1 MAHILLTGGLGYIG
15 SHTGFALLEAG
26 HDITIID
33 SCVNATER
41 VLGRFEKKFAKR
53 PDFFKGD
60 VRDKIFLRRIF
71 SGASIDAVIH
81 FAALKAVDESFSKRG
96 EYFDVNVGG
105 TRALCEV
112 MEEFGVRRLVYS
124 SSATVYGV
132 PESNP
137 IPETAPL
144 RSTNPYGETKIAA
157 EKFLQEFA
165 LQHKDWS
172 IVILR
177 YFNPAGAHESA
188 LIGEAPTVAANI
200 AAAILEVLRGRRE
213 VLQINGTDYDTPD
226 GTCVRDFIHV
236 MDLAAAHE
244 VALRAAMERGS
255 GVQIYNVG
263 TGRGHSVNE
272 MISAFTRAAHSDI
285 STRVST
291 RRAGDVAVAV
301 ADPSK
306 IERELGWHAS
316 RSLDDIASSAV
327 AWITKNPNG
336 FEN

>member
-1 MAHILLTGGLGYIG
+1 MARILLTGGLGYIG
-15 SHTGFALLEAG
+15 LHTGFQLVEAG
-26 HDITIID
+26 HEIVIID
-33 SCVNATER
+33 NCANSSER
-41 VLGRFEKKFAKR
+41 VLERYEKKFGSR
-53 PDFFKGD
+53 PKFFKGD
-60 VRDKIFLRRIF
+60 VRDAEFLRQVF
-71 SGASIDAVIH
+71 SDAPIDAVIH
-81 FAALKAVDESFSKRG
+81 FAALKAVDESFTKRD

-105 TRALCEV
+105 TQALCEA

-124 SSATVYGV
+124 SSATVYGM

-157 EKFLQEFA
+157 EKLLQEFA
-165 LQHKDWS
+165 AQHGGWA

-177 YFNPAGAHESA
+177 YFNPAGAHNSA
-188 LIGEAPTVAANI
+188 LIGEAPTKAANI
-200 AAAILEVLRGRRE
+200 AAAILEVLRGRRDI
-213 VLQINGTDYDTPD
+213 LQINGTDYDTPD

-236 MDLAAAHE
+236 MDLASAHE
-244 VALRAAMERGS
+244 AALRAAMVRGS

-263 TGRGHSVNE
+263 TGRGHSVNQ
-272 MISAFTRAAHSDI
+272 IVAAFSRAAHREI
-285 STRVST
+285 PTHIGP

-306 IERELGWHAS
+306 IERELGWRATH
-316 RSLDDIASSAV
+316 SLDDIAESAV
-327 AWITKNPNG
+327 TWITAHPNG